1 MSETVQ
7 DAGGG
12 IAGFG
17 RYLVRERELRGLSR
31 EDVIR
36 TTRLPASA
44 IEAIE
49 TGDAER
55 TPHRAYVMVYL
66 RGYAGAVGLDPDE
79 VVLRYEEAIGPPSEQ
94 AKARSGHLARGVLL
108 AVAAVLAGAL
118 AWWLARHG

>member
-1 MSETVQ
+1 MSETGQ

-55 TPHRAYVMVYL
+55 TPHRAYVIVYL
-66 RGYAGAVGLDPDE
+66 RGYAGAIGLDPDE
-79 VVLRYEEAIGPPSEQ
+79 VVLRYEEAVGPPSEQ
-94 AKARSGHLARGVLL
+94 AQVRSGHLARGVLL
-108 AVAAVLAGAL
+108 VVAAVLAGAF
-118 AWWLARHG
+118 AWWLARHR